1 MKVAVVSCFR
11 LFLVLLLATFM
22 APSSHAGD
30 ADWVDAGKLFSQ
42 FDANRICP
50 NVCGNRK
57 WDGNW
62 NTTYSGGAKSYC
74 SCLRGGT
81 PGSSKKRVQSVETTT
96 IGNNAVAQFT
106 CPRVCGSHKWDG
118 NWRNLGIGKASC
130 DCEQ

>member
-1 MKVAVVSCFR
+1 MNIAVTNLCR
-11 LFLVLLLATFM
+11 LLVVLLLATF
-22 APSSHAGD
+22 AVPSSNAAD
-30 ADWVDAGKLFSQ
+30 ADWVDAGRLFSQ
-42 FDANRICP
+42 FDANRVCP

-62 NTTYSGGAKSYC
+62 NTVYSNGAKSYC
-74 SCLRGGT
+74 SCQRGG
-81 PGSSKKRVQSVETTT
+81 SSSNSKKRIQSVETTT

-106 CPRVCGSHKWDG
+106 CPRVCGSRKWDG